1 MLKRMWKSLIFQLV
15 GKTITFDS
23 CWFYIGKYY
32 DFMQESSP
40 NPYIFKNKTD
50 PQTLLKLECPK
61 TLNIYQNWSQ
71 KGATID
77 TNPKTNVKTQD
88 RRNLVLTKVAW
99 RGSPLHGGGGVPD
112 VHQASGC
119 IYILHIHIYIYI
131 AAQDKTHHPQEKASE
146 WTRKRCTRCKTQ
158 EYIIHLTRTGS
169 PPQQ

>member
-1 MLKRMWKSLIFQLV
+1 MIFQLV

-61 TLNIYQNWSQ
+61 TLNIYQNWSP

-77 TNPKTNVKTQD
+77 TNPKTIVKKQD
-88 RRNLVLTKVAW
+88 RRNLVRTKVPW
-99 RGSPLHGGGGVPD
+99 RGSPLHGGGCFRDMPW
-112 VHQASGC
+112 ASGC
-119 IYILHIHIYIYI
+119 IYILDVYICVHMCIYVYVCVYMCIYMCIYGYIWLCMCLYVYVYIYIYI
-131 AAQDKTHHPQEKASE
+131 H
-146 WTRKRCTRCKTQ
+146 
-158 EYIIHLTRTGS
+158 I
-169 PPQQ
+169 